1 MLTKELVTETIH
13 SLPEE
18 FESEELID
26 RIILLDKIQQGLKD
40 SEEGRIYS
48 EEEASIRLEK
58 WLK

>member
-13 SLPEE
+13 TMPEE

-26 RIILLDKIQQGLKD
+26 KIILLDKIQLGLKD
-40 SEEGRIYS
+40 SEEGRIYT
-48 EEEASIRLEK
+48 EQEASKRLEK